1 MTHQTQANFFTVKFT
16 VNGHVQGVFFRK
28 HTQSAAQSLGLTGW
42 CRNTPAGTVEGEFEC
57 SLDEREK
64 AMEFKYWLRYVG
76 SSKSVI
82 EGVEFEEERCSYERR
97 FDRFKVVR

>member
-1 MTHQTQANFFTVKFT
+1 
-16 VNGHVQGVFFRK
+16 
-28 HTQSAAQSLGLTGW
+28 
-42 CRNTPAGTVEGEFEC
+42 
-57 SLDEREK
+57 
-64 AMEFKYWLRYVG
+64 MEFKYWLRYVG